1 MNAYLVPTTNFGMI
15 TSGIS
20 NSTFVQQQLNYDKTL
35 LKSAPVAGVVGGV
48 ISGITGASL
57 QQGVA
62 LAGLVAAAAK
72 NPQGAAKTVENM
84 AVSYA
89 MNAVNAATAKL
100 ASQVATSIGTSVASS
115 TASAAA
121 DVNQYF
127 SFGGAPTFTSGVS
140 QSFNNAYN
148 GFGFGTTAQLDNADE
163 AWASSSL
170 NPVNSGGFTNADYP
184 LGP

>member
-48 ISGITGASL
+48 ISGITGVSL

-72 NPQGAAKTVENM
+72 NPQGAKKAVENM

-100 ASQVATSIGTSVASS
+100 AAQVATSIGTSVAGY
-115 TASAAA
+115 TASAASDA
-121 DVNQYF
+121 NAFFAFNEGQ
-127 SFGGAPTFTSGVS
+127 TFTQGITNIGQETSNFFKGYGFQTDADLEVYGSG
-140 QSFNNAYN
+140 
-148 GFGFGTTAQLDNADE
+148 E
-163 AWASSSL
+163 
-170 NPVNSGGFTNADYP
+170 
-184 LGP
+184 